1 MKPCPLHP
9 DETEPCRPEWCGVAR
24 VRSAMQSAPRKQSR
38 VVDKPDPIRD
48 LAKARARIDRA
59 NAKEQP

>member
-1 MKPCPLHP
+1 
-9 DETEPCRPEWCGVAR
+9 
-24 VRSAMQSAPRKQSR
+24 MQSAPRKQPR

-59 NAKEQP
+59 NAKDAKP

>member
-1 MKPCPLHP
+1 
-9 DETEPCRPEWCGVAR
+9 
-24 VRSAMQSAPRKQSR
+24 MQSAPRKQSR

-59 NAKEQP
+59 NTKEAQP